1 MAAYEIDTL
10 VRLSSIFTAV
20 AGNTPSDPT
29 NVKLYVMDPGS
40 QVTIYQF
47 SATEITKDSTGNYH
61 RDILANQ
68 VGNWKYKWQG
78 TGTVQVTSPDGTFS
92 VNATVFTVT

>member
-10 VRLSSIFTAV
+10 VRLSGSFTAV
-20 AGNTPSDPT
+20 SGNTAADPT
-29 NVKLYVMDPGS
+29 NVKLYVMDPGN
-40 QVTIYQF
+40 QVTIYQY
-47 SATEITKDSTGNYH
+47 SLTEIVKDSVGNYH
-61 RDILANQ
+61 KDILANQ

-78 TGTVQVTSPDGTFS
+78 TGAAQVTSPDATFS